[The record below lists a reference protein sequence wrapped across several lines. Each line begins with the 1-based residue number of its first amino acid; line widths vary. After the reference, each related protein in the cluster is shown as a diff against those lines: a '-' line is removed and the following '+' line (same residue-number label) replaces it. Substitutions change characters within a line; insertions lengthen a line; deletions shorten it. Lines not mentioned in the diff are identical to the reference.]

1 LVLVVVLS
9 TVGMAVGAGQAAAA
23 PRAQAKT
30 VKAPKSMFPATGYF
44 SLGQSKGRWWL
55 VTPQGQPFYA
65 AGIDTVAPDGSG
77 TDQVTG
83 ICPYCQTVANDYPS
97 TSAWGTATIARLRSW
112 GFNTMGAFSDS
123 SDLGSQMPY
132 EVQLTMASGDDWFS
146 PSFVTGV
153 DNVAA
158 TQVAPLAN
166 DPNLIGYFTDSELNW
181 GIPVGSVDP
190 LNEYLALPPGS
201 PGLAVA
207 QQYVGN
213 PQGFIYALATRYF
226 QVTSAALHEYDPHH
240 LNLGIKA
247 EGSEI
252 SPALLEAAQPYVDV
266 FSMEDYALQPGL
278 AQVVTKSW
286 PQYLPVD
293 SNLADFEQYVKRP
306 LMIGEYAFI
315 TPSPATPSTMPG
327 VYLTS
332 PTQQARA
339 QDFENFISP
348 LYLDSPWLVGD
359 DWFQYVDEPQNG
371 RPGDGENDN
380 FGMVNVDDQPY
391 PTMTAAMQFM
401 HSQTAQN
408 RLDPTGT
415 SCDSWASGPGG
426 VTCTATVPAIPPYT
440 SYPLTIVTRTMYQSS
455 EYSPLT
461 TGQVVAAGGDVGT
474 SFKHPSYKF
483 SLSQGTL
490 PKGIKLQS
498 SGELTGTARSAG
510 TFSITVTVTDGAGA
524 QVSQAYSL
532 VVVPPGT

>member
-1 LVLVVVLS
+1 MRTGKQATTGAVRLALVLLLSTMGVVL
-9 TVGMAVGAGQAAAA
+9 GARQAGAGPAAHV
-23 PRAQAKT
+23 RAVKSPKT
-30 VKAPKSMFPATGYF
+30 MFPATGYF

-65 AGIDTVAPDGSG
+65 AASDTVSPAGSG

-83 ICPYCQTVANDYPS
+83 VCPYCKTVASNYPS
-97 TSAWGTATIARLRSW
+97 TSAWGAATLGRLRSW
-112 GFNTMGAFSDS
+112 GFNTLGAFSDTA
-123 SDLGSQMPY
+123 DLGSQMPY
-132 EVQLTMASGDDWFS
+132 ELQLTMASGDDWFS
-146 PSFVTGV
+146 PSFVSGV

-190 LNEYLALPPGS
+190 LNAYLALPPGS

-213 PQGFIYALATRYF
+213 PQGFVYALATRYF
-226 QVTSAALHEYDPHH
+226 QVTTAAVRQYDPHH
-240 LNLGIKA
+240 LILGIKA

-266 FSMEDYALQPGL
+266 FSIEDYSLQPGL
-278 AQVVTKSW
+278 AGDVQRTW
-286 PQYLPVD
+286 PQYLPVE
-293 SNLADFEQYVKRP
+293 SNLANFEQYVKRP

-315 TPSPATPSTMPG
+315 TPSPTTPSTLPG

-348 LYLDSPWLVGD
+348 LYLNSPWLVGD
-359 DWFQYVDEPQNG
+359 SWFQFVDEPQNG

-380 FGMVNVDDQPY
+380 FGMVDVNDQPY

-401 HSQTAQN
+401 HS
-408 RLDPTGT
+408 LDRTEPTQ
-415 SCDSWASGPGG
+415 P
-426 VTCTATVPAIPPYT
+426 
-440 SYPLTIVTRTMYQSS
+440 
-455 EYSPLT
+455 
-461 TGQVVAAGGDVGT
+461 
-474 SFKHPSYKF
+474 
-483 SLSQGTL
+483 
-490 PKGIKLQS
+490 
-498 SGELTGTARSAG
+498 
-510 TFSITVTVTDGAGA
+510 DGN
-524 QVSQAYSL
+524 VL
-532 VVVPPGT
+532 